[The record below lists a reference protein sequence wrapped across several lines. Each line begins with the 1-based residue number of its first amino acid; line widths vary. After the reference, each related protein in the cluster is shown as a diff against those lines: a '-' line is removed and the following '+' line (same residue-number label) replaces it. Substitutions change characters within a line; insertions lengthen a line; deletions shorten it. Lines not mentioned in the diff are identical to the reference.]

1 MEKLELN
8 SNNNVKREETE
19 KSAEEAA
26 SDFGLDHRLADDIVS
41 EKEEAGAEKER
52 FKRRA
57 QELVD
62 GKRFDFEL
70 FAESA
75 APRFRFSD
83 GFYMLFEKKEV
94 HMNADWFADRKF
106 SDQQLLWATYH
117 ELAHFY
123 DFADDHKAILKK
135 FEQMQ
140 ESARKTGTALAEK
153 YTKLHNGALPKE
165 ATEWFKQKPINL
177 KRPEKGTM
185 NRFEQIAYGI
195 HHNFWNCLDDIYVNS
210 LVAKRKAA
218 YGVSGQHAKEVEK
231 LYREQLFKEA
241 DFSSLPRHKQLAYVL
256 LRREMALGEK
266 TVVSEEIETILNRKH
281 LVLGKEY
288 TAEELIREFIKAR
301 NTLGVKASTRYGIL
315 EKTLA
320 PVFEEFLNK
329 DIADWQLP
337 ESQESP
343 EEQKEKSSQ
352 EGQGESESGD
362 QAGEQSNGQ
371 EEGQSDERSQED
383 KPAGSDQEE
392 EPAGQTSEEG
402 GQSGTEQSADG
413 QEGQEQKGVKG
424 QEEGEQASETEGED
438 GASADGGEDGQKNK
452 KPSQSFSENINDA
465 FNPGKKGAPGEL
477 GESGGPGGDGPTIP
491 FPAQSPEDIKD
502 IAEQFKK
509 WEKEWQDARHK
520 EQEARKEEPA
530 ENREKRLKKSRD
542 EAWCEQYDVDY
553 ETFSRYGEVERK
565 IKPYLAALD
574 ALWQRIIYGSSRET
588 KVQSVGYFKEG
599 EELDVGEAVREFP
612 KILSGE
618 LDKVRVMRRDES
630 VREMAYRPELIRV
643 RFVGDASGSMGD
655 DRREI
660 LEQAFVLIFSSLRRF
675 ETYLNLTRGK
685 TKSKLSV
692 DTEAWVFGSSAE
704 RVKPFRGRGGYDR
717 EKAKIIRSFG
727 GLRKDRVGTRDDKAL
742 SAIAESLTPEEEKKI
757 KSEKIMELVFE
768 LTDGGTNSEGIAA
781 AKEALAELDEKAVI
795 TRAFQIG
802 TTDESE
808 QEIFNDVWNTDQN
821 GALLRERRGEIVGAE
836 IKNLIPALTRA
847 LAKYLS
853 QVEL

>member
-41 EKEEAGAEKER
+41 GKEEAGAEKER

-195 HHNFWNCLDDIYVNS
+195 HHNFWDCLDDIYVNS

-218 YGVSGQHAKEVEK
+218 YGVSGQRAKEVEK

-256 LRREMALGEK
+256 LRREMAPGEK

-343 EEQKEKSSQ
+343 EEQKEKSS
-352 EGQGESESGD
+352 
-362 QAGEQSNGQ
+362 
-371 EEGQSDERSQED
+371 
-383 KPAGSDQEE
+383 
-392 EPAGQTSEEG
+392 
-402 GQSGTEQSADG
+402 

>member
-218 YGVSGQHAKEVEK
+218 YGVSGQCAKEVEK

-343 EEQKEKSSQ
+343 EEQKEKSS
-352 EGQGESESGD
+352 
-362 QAGEQSNGQ
+362 
-371 EEGQSDERSQED
+371 
-383 KPAGSDQEE
+383 
-392 EPAGQTSEEG
+392 
-402 GQSGTEQSADG
+402 

-599 EELDVGEAVREFP
+599 EELDVGEAVQEFP